1 MEGRVA
7 YCGSGGGGGGGV
19 VSLISYL
26 IANTTL
32 GPRPAARL
40 GTCFQAAFCFETE
53 LSLLQA
59 SRLKYP
65 HPLARGRKDNIKTR
79 ASEQR

>member
-1 MEGRVA
+1 MLMTNGRQGRILREQGA
-7 YCGSGGGGGGGV
+7 G

-26 IANTTL
+26 ITNTTL

-40 GTCFQAAFCFETE
+40 GTCFQAVFCFETE
-53 LSLLQA
+53 FSLLQA
-59 SRLKYP
+59 SRPKYP

>member
-1 MEGRVA
+1 MGA
-7 YCGSGGGGGGGV
+7 GGGD
-19 VSLISYL
+19 SLISYL
-26 IANTTL
+26 ITNTTL
-32 GPRPAARL
+32 GPRL
-40 GTCFQAAFCFETE
+40 GTCFQVAFCFETE
-53 LSLLQA
+53 FSLLQA